1 MDILMKLT
9 RQTDN
14 ISDFVGN
21 KLYFATDWLY
31 SFTPNSHPLESI
43 EFTEVTLTKVD
54 VAEGTATLTQPN
66 GEEVIVFLDMLDH
79 YSIQT
84 KEL

>member
-1 MDILMKLT
+1 MDILMRLT
-9 RQTDN
+9 RQTDK
-14 ISDFVGN
+14 IADFVGT

-31 SFTPNSHPLESI
+31 SFTPNANPLESI
-43 EFTEVTLTKVD
+43 EFTEVTLAKVD
-54 VAEGTATLTQPN
+54 TDEGTATLVQAN